1 MRCASFAGTKNC
13 GGETPVVERFAFT
26 TGQEARAGR
35 EFIFPNPLSFPPRPS
50 GKVLIKIRSPD
61 FRQKRFGFY
70 PKGTAM
76 FKFFKKNKKEPENLK
91 EVLKYLKELGK
102 EVKDLTQDLESFK
115 KKSRT
120 NLQKV
125 GIVRFN
131 PFQGVGGNQS
141 FSIALLD
148 ENNDGIVLTS
158 QYLQEFNR
166 VYAKPIK
173 GGCSSYSLSKEEKEA
188 IEKAVQG
195 PNS

>member
-1 MRCASFAGTKNC
+1 LRCASFAGTKNC
-13 GGETPVVERFAFT
+13 GGEK
-26 TGQEARAGR
+26 ARAGR